1 VVLCVD
7 TIAYDRHNREMT
19 TIALGME
26 VETHN
31 GERGT
36 VVASPRDGKGWL
48 VSLDRPQPIDRRFR
62 EELLRE
68 WQSEWDDPYSDY
80 NRM

>member
-1 VVLCVD
+1 MQVVSL
-7 TIAYDRHNREMT
+7 TFKPMT

-31 GERGT
+31 GERGQ
-36 VVASPRDGKGWL
+36 VIGSPRDGKGWL
-48 VSLDRPQPIDRRFR
+48 VSLDRPRPVDRRFH
-62 EELLRE
+62 EENLRE
-68 WQSEWDDPYSDY
+68 WHREYDDPCSDY

>member
-1 VVLCVD
+1 
-7 TIAYDRHNREMT
+7 MT

-31 GERGT
+31 GEIGQ
-36 VVASPRDGKGWL
+36 VVGSPRDGKGWL
-48 VSLDRPQPIDRRFR
+48 VMLDRPRPVERRFP
-62 EELLRE
+62 EENLRE
-68 WQSEWDDPYSDY
+68 WQEHWANPNSDY

>member
-1 VVLCVD
+1 
-7 TIAYDRHNREMT
+7 MT

-26 VETHN
+26 VETHI

-36 VVASPRDGKGWL
+36 VVASPRDGRGWL
-48 VSLDRPQPIDRRFR
+48 VMLDRPHPVDRRFR

-68 WQSEWDDPYSDY
+68 RQPEWDDHYSDY

>member
-1 VVLCVD
+1 
-7 TIAYDRHNREMT
+7 
-19 TIALGME
+19 ME

-31 GERGT
+31 GERGQ

-48 VSLDRPQPIDRRFR
+48 IALARPRPIDRRFR

-68 WQSEWDDPYSDY
+68 WHPYMDDPNSDY

>member
-1 VVLCVD
+1 
-7 TIAYDRHNREMT
+7 MT

-31 GERGT
+31 GERGQ
-36 VVASPRDGKGWL
+36 VIASPRDGKGWL
-48 VSLDRPQPIDRRFR
+48 VALDRPRPIDRRFH

-68 WQSEWDDPYSDY
+68 RLPEWDDPYSDY
-80 NRM
+80 IRI

>member
-1 VVLCVD
+1 
-7 TIAYDRHNREMT
+7 MT

-31 GERGT
+31 GEKGQ
-36 VVASPRDGKGWL
+36 VVASPRDGRGWL
-48 VSLDRPQPIDRRFR
+48 VTLYRPHPVDRRFR
-62 EELLRE
+62 EENLRE
-68 WQSEWDDPYSDY
+68 WHQFMDDPCSDY

>member
-1 VVLCVD
+1 
-7 TIAYDRHNREMT
+7 MT

-31 GERGT
+31 GERGQ
-36 VVASPRDGKGWL
+36 VVASPRDGRGW
-48 VSLDRPQPIDRRFR
+48 VVALDRPRPVDRRFS
-62 EELLRE
+62 EENLRE
-68 WQSEWDDPYSDY
+68 WQPYMDDPYSDY